1 MSVSPYKFQEF
12 LDEKFCYT
20 AKYFRPAMER
30 TGFFFYEFR
39 FIRQNGSSL
48 SPESPSPP
56 YTNPGK
62 PSQKATLF
70 AFWSLL
76 SCRIAFLFLKIPFQ
90 SENIVVHLNLNG

>member
-1 MSVSPYKFQEF
+1 MSVSPYKFQDF
-12 LDEKFCYT
+12 LDEKFCYI

-30 TGFFFYEFR
+30 LEEEQASVVYEFR

-56 YTNPGK
+56 YTKPGK

-70 AFWSLL
+70 VFGPCCHVEL
-76 SCRIAFLFLKIPFQ
+76 PFYF
-90 SENIVVHLNLNG
+90 